1 MKQIFRRTER
11 LIGTENLEKLAR
23 SRVLVFG
30 IGGVGG
36 HLIEALARSGIGTLG
51 IVDKDVIDPSN
62 CNRQIIAL
70 QSTIGRPKV
79 EVMKERL
86 LDIDPQI
93 DVRSFELCVTEDNLS
108 VFHFEEWDYIADA
121 IDDVPAKLALIKEAK
136 EQGIPVISSMGTGNK
151 LDPKRLRVATI
162 DKSHTC
168 PLAKKMRKELGKLGI
183 KDLKVVYSDE
193 PPVRPESYEGEAV
206 TPASIAFVPA
216 SAGLLIA
223 AEIVKDLLLH

>member
-1 MKQIFRRTER
+1 MLFR
-11 LIGTENLEKLAR
+11 
-23 SRVLVFG
+23 S
-30 IGGVGG
+30 
-36 HLIEALARSGIGTLG
+36 
-51 IVDKDVIDPSN
+51 
-62 CNRQIIAL
+62 
-70 QSTIGRPKV
+70 RPKV

-93 DVRSFELCVTEDNLS
+93 DVRSFELCVTEENLS

-151 LDPKRLRVATI
+151 LDPGRLRVATI

-168 PLAKKMRKELGKLGI
+168 PLAKKLRKELGKIGI

>member
-1 MKQIFRRTER
+1 VKQIFRRTER

-193 PPVRPESYEGEAV
+193 PPVRPESYEGEAA

>member
-1 MKQIFRRTER
+1 MKPIFRRTER
-11 LIGTENLEKLAR
+11 LIGTENLEILTR

-51 IVDKDVIDPSN
+51 IVDKDVVDPSN

-70 QSTIGRPKV
+70 NSTIGRPKV

-86 LDIDPQI
+86 LDIDPDI
-93 DVRSFELCVTEDNLS
+93 DVRSFELCVTEENLS
-108 VFHFEEWDYIADA
+108 LFHFDEWDYIADA

-136 EQGIPVISSMGTGNK
+136 EKGIPVISSMGTGNK
-151 LDPKRLRVATI
+151 LDPGRLKVATI

-168 PLAKKMRKELGKLGI
+168 PLAKKMRKELGKMGI

-193 PPVRPESYEGEAV
+193 PPARPESSEGEAV

-216 SAGLLIA
+216 SAGLLLA
-223 AEIVKDLLLH
+223 AEIVKDLLH

>member
-11 LIGTENLEKLAR
+11 LIGAENLEKLAR

-93 DVRSFELCVTEDNLS
+93 DVRSFELCVTEENLS

-151 LDPKRLRVATI
+151 LDPGRLRVATI

-168 PLAKKMRKELGKLGI
+168 PLAKKLRKELGKIGI